1 MQRVFN
7 LFLPVVLHLSA
18 ICNPFIDRDK
28 RDPRE
33 TVFASKVSFRR
44 LHKMLPQLHSFQLY
58 RDGVHR
64 REINR
69 TAVSLSGDG
78 ARPLLSQHVRKNRR
92 I

>member
-1 MQRVFN
+1 MQRIQFISPGCV
-7 LFLPVVLHLSA
+7 PYISA
-18 ICNPFIDRDK
+18 IRNPFIDRDE
-28 RDPRE
+28 RDPCG
-33 TVFASKVSFRR
+33 TMFASKVSFRR
-44 LHKMLPQLHSFQLY
+44 LHKTLPPLHSFQLY
-58 RDGVHR
+58 HDGAHR